1 MFEMLQPARCLI
13 ACAFVVV
20 FADQGAR
27 AEVDV
32 LPKSIN
38 LYIGSGPGGG
48 YDLYGRLAARNL
60 GKHLQGTPSIT
71 PQNMPGAGSIVA
83 ANYVYNVAPKD
94 GSVLGIV
101 SPSVSL
107 IEGLN
112 SPGVRFHAARFNWIG
127 RLASIANV
135 TISWHTSPVS
145 TIDDARKKE
154 MLIGGISVNSPLSL
168 LPLALNDFAGT
179 RFKLVPG
186 YANSSAT
193 LLAMEGGEV
202 EGSTVSWSAI
212 RTQKSDWL
220 AGKKINI
227 LVQYA
232 LTRHP
237 QLPDVPTAVEIA
249 RGDRERDLIS
259 LYVSAADV
267 GYAIFAPP
275 GVSDA
280 RVRALRDGF
289 DRMIKD
295 AALLAE
301 VAKLKVDFDPQ
312 PGVRLQELLNSEV
325 EKFGLLRS
333 ELGSKRK

>member
-1 MFEMLQPARCLI
+1 MTPMHHCARILTV
-13 ACAFVVV
+13 ASAFVLTA
-20 FADQGAR
+20 FSAHADDSA
-27 AEVDV
+27 
-32 LPKSIN
+32 LPKAIN

-48 YDLYGRLAARNL
+48 YDYYGRLAARHL
-60 GKHLQGTPSIT
+60 GKYLPGAPTIT

-83 ANYVYNVAPKD
+83 ANYVYNIAPKD
-94 GSVLGIV
+94 GSALGIV

-135 TISWHTSPVS
+135 TVAWRTSPVA
-145 TIDDARKKE
+145 TIDDVRKTE
-154 MLIGGISVNSPLSL
+154 MLIAGISINSPLSL
-168 LPLALNDFAGT
+168 LPRALNDYAGT
-179 RFKLVPG
+179 KFKLVTG
-186 YANSSAT
+186 YADSSAT
-193 LLAMEGGEV
+193 MLAMERGEV
-202 EGSTVSWSAI
+202 EGTTVSWSTL
-212 RTQKSDWL
+212 RTQRADWL
-220 AGKKINI
+220 ADKKIKI

-237 QLPDVPTAVEIA
+237 ELADIPTAIEIA
-249 RGDRERDLIS
+249 KSERDRDLLS

-275 GVSDA
+275 DTVSA
-280 RVRALRDGF
+280 RVQALRAGF

-295 AALLAE
+295 EALLSE
-301 VAKLKVDFDPQ
+301 VAKSKVDFDPEA
-312 PGVRLQELLNSEV
+312 GLRLQALLTSEA

-333 ELGSKRK
+333 VNATKAK